1 MAKTLTFTYKDKE
14 YTLEYTRRTI
24 REMEKAGFVAE
35 DISTKPV
42 TTLPMLFA
50 GAFKAHHRN
59 LNPQLIEE
67 IFENLGDRQELITKL
82 GEMYSEPV
90 LSLIQGDENAEGNVT
105 WTASF

>member
-24 REMEKAGFVAE
+24 REMEKAGFIAE

-90 LSLIQGDENAEGNVT
+90 LSLIQGEENAEGNVT